1 MSFYRC
7 FLAKPGKYKV
17 RVTQQWVPQIYL
29 RFLPLDGN
37 LKFSTFHLLLKV
49 SLLILF
55 RTLWPLGLSL
65 EFFSRY
71 EEWCQRSVKTKNE
84 QKRSNVTYSTLP
96 ICLSV
101 CSLCNVNKE
110 SKQRYAH
117 KINHC
122 QYHYLF
128 PYIANPR
135 YCYPDKCL
143 FYFYMNEYLI
153 KAVLV

>member
-1 MSFYRC
+1 MSTAD
-7 FLAKPGKYKV
+7 L
-17 RVTQQWVPQIYL
+17 L
-29 RFLPLDGN
+29 
-37 LKFSTFHLLLKV
+37 STSHLLLKV

-55 RTLWPLGLSL
+55 RTLWPLRLSP

-135 YCYPDKCL
+135 YCYPDKCEMPLL
-143 FYFYMNEYLI
+143 FLHEWISNQSCLG
-153 KAVLV
+153 LVTFISRYNISSSSIFLSTFNPK